1 MLQLIAEIKAE
12 PVFLMSIA
20 KPILVLAVLGP
31 WAWLVGSLD
40 KDAAYYYL
48 KRSEWSFAHIGAGI
62 IGFAVILMLP
72 IFWVGLPLGV
82 MILLGEVAGYIVYR
96 NKQVPEKDRWSGVD
110 IWKNIV
116 ASQKKKTAER
126 AKKKASI
133 KLLDKSEQLLDIP
146 HGDDPRTEA
155 FELFEEM
162 LLFAVPRGSDLLE
175 MSVDAEKSGFIARI
189 DGIRYKQKAPAQELS
204 VQLIDYLKEH
214 AGMDTTDRRRKQSG
228 RMWVEVEGY
237 GKHTLVLTTAGSTR
251 QLTLS
256 IEIDPDG
263 RLDIPLKHL
272 GLLAPQKQQI
282 DELLATKG
290 LVVLFA
296 SPPRTGTTT
305 AMYAFLQKH
314 DPYTSSVMTF
324 EKQTAFELE
333 GVSHNEHPEGASNE
347 QIMTQFASLLRTEP
361 DAMMISGLI
370 NTDMAQMVAQYAEE
384 TRFYV
389 PMPAKDTTSALKLW
403 IKVVGDQK
411 LAAKSLGA
419 IISQRLVRRLC
430 HTCRAP
436 YMPDAAALKKL
447 NVPKSSVGQLYKAS
461 GKVIVKETEEPCP
474 DCHGLGYRGR
484 IGVYEVMIIDQEA
497 RNCIASGEGEKLR
510 AHLRKHRMVYLQEAA
525 LAKVVEGISD
535 IKEVTRVMGEKG

>member
-1 MLQLIAEIKAE
+1 MLNLIAQLQAE
-12 PVFLMSIA
+12 PVFLMSVV

-48 KRSEWSFAHIGAGI
+48 KREQWAMAHIAGGI
-62 IGFAVILMLP
+62 VGFAAIIMVP

-96 NKQVPEKDRWSGVD
+96 NKEVPEKDRWSGVD

-116 ASQKKKTAER
+116 AARDRKTADK
-126 AKKKASI
+126 AKQKASI

-146 HGDDPRTEA
+146 HGDDPRTPA
-155 FELFEEM
+155 FELFENM
-162 LLFAVPRGSDLLE
+162 LLFAVPRGADLLD
-175 MSVDAEKSGFIARI
+175 MAVDAEKAAFIARI
-189 DGIRYKQKAPAQELS
+189 DGLRYKQEAPPQELC

-214 AGMDTTDRRRKQSG
+214 AGMDTKDRRRKQSG

-251 QLTLS
+251 QLSLN

-263 RLDIPLKHL
+263 RLDIPIDHL
-272 GLLAPQKQQI
+272 GFLAPQRQQV
-282 DELLATKG
+282 DELLAAKG
-290 LVVLFA
+290 QVVLFA

-324 EKQTAFELE
+324 EKEVAFEVE
-333 GVSHNEHPEGASNE
+333 GVSHNVHPEGASNE
-347 QIMTQFASLLRTEP
+347 QILAEFGALLRTEP
-361 DAMMISGLI
+361 DAMMISNLI
-370 NTDMAQMVAQYAEE
+370 NTDMAKQVAQYAEE

-389 PMPAKDTTSALKLW
+389 PMPAKDTLAALKLW

-411 LAAKSLGA
+411 LAASSLGA
-419 IISQRLVRRLC
+419 IISQRMVRRLC

-436 YMPDAAALKKL
+436 YLPDAAALKKL
-447 NVPKSSVGQLYKAS
+447 NVPKSKVGQLFKAS

-484 IGVYEVMIIDQEA
+484 VGVYELMVVDQEA
-497 RNCIASGEGEKLR
+497 RNYIASGEGERLR

-535 IKEVTRVMGEKG
+535 IKEVTRVMGEKE